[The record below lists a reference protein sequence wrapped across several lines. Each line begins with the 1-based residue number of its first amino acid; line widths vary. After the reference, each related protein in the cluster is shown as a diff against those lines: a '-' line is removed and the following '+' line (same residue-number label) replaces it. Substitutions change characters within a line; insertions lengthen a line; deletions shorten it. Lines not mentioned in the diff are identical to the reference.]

1 MDFVGRSPEHI
12 SDMSHP
18 SPFVQ
23 NHPLNLLNNL
33 TALGMSAQHLQNL
46 PHSDVLEKLKMQ
58 VRDMK
63 VGLMDPDFSS
73 LHAAAANYGASMQNA
88 AANFAQS
95 MSQQH
100 GNNPNGFSFQ
110 SPGNKDGNPA
120 SNSSASSE
128 GSNSSQQNNGW
139 SFEEQFKQVRQV
151 SVILF
156 NFFAKIF
163 P

>member
-1 MDFVGRSPEHI
+1 MMMHFNINLIYCTCVKDCCSAIIITLCISNAFNLIFVKI
-12 SDMSHP
+12 FVAYFLSHP
-18 SPFVQ
+18 SPFAQ

-73 LHAAAANYGASMQNA
+73 LHAAAANYGVSMQN

-95 MSQQH
+95 MTH
-100 GNNPNGFSFQ
+100 NANPNGFTFQ
-110 SPGNKDGNPA
+110 SPNSGNKDGEYNKGF
-120 SNSSASSE
+120 S
-128 GSNSSQQNNGW
+128 
-139 SFEEQFKQVRQV
+139 K
-151 SVILF
+151 L
-156 NFFAKIF
+156 
-163 P
+163 